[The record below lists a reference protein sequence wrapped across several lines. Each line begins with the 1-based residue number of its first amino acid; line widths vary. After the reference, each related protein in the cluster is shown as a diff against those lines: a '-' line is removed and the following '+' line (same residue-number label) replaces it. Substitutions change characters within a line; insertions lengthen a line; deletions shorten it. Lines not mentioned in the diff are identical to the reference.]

1 MFEKII
7 PIMESAAKVGLFGHT
22 HPDGDAMGSCYAL
35 SLALRSLGK
44 QTKVFLLDDYEVHAH
59 KLIVPGDEPNITPE
73 DCDLLIA
80 LDCGDSK
87 RLEKY
92 EQMFLNHGNTI
103 AIDHHITHVKFA
115 KSGTVV
121 ADVSSTCEL
130 IYFLLKEMNISLT
143 KDIASN
149 LYIGLTTDTG
159 NFKYSSVTGDTL
171 RAAADVIDTGID
183 FSDMARVLFSTKSI
197 GYYSLMQIALDK
209 LQILCDGRA
218 AVIYLSDDDFQSSG
232 ISEDEASAIVNI
244 PGSIEGVEV
253 GAYIRKRG
261 DSEYKVSLRS
271 NYYVDV
277 AELAAYFG
285 GGGHVHASGY
295 SVFDKGIDGI
305 ITELTKEL
313 DKRWQE

>member
-1 MFEKII
+1 MFEKLI
-7 PIMESAAKVGLFGHT
+7 PIMEGAAKVGLFGHT

-44 QTKVFLLDDYEVHAH
+44 QTKVFLLDDYEINAH
-59 KLIVPGDEPNITPE
+59 KLVMPGDEANITPE

-87 RLEKY
+87 RLDKY
-92 EQMFLNHGNTI
+92 EQVFLNHSSTI
-103 AIDHHITHVKFA
+103 AIDHHITHVEFA
-115 KSGTVV
+115 KSGTV
-121 ADVSSTCEL
+121 AKDVSSTCEL
-130 IYFLLKEMNISLT
+130 IYILLKEMNIALT
-143 KDIASN
+143 KDIAAN

-159 NFKYSSVTGDTL
+159 NFKYSSVTGDTM
-171 RAAADVIDTGID
+171 RVAADVIDTGIN
-183 FSDMARVLFSTKSI
+183 FSDMARVLFSTKSR
-197 GYYSLMQIALDK
+197 GYYSLMKIALDK
-209 LQILCDGRA
+209 LQILCGGRA
-218 AVIYLSDDDFQSSG
+218 AVIYLSDEDFENSG
-232 ISEDEASAIVNI
+232 IREDEASAIVNI

-295 SVFDKGIDGI
+295 SVFDKDIDGI
-305 ITELTKEL
+305 IAELTKEL
-313 DKRWQE
+313 DKKWRD